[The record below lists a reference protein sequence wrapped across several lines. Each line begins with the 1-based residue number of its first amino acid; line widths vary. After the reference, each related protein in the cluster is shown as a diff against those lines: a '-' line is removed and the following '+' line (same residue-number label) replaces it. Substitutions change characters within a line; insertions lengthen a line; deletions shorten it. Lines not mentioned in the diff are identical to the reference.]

1 MNSLLRNSIVFL
13 TLGFMGCSAVNQNQV
28 AIAKDKPTIVASHSV
43 LCDLTKAIAEDTIE
57 LNCLQDAGQNLHTYR
72 PTPADKKAIEEAQL
86 ILYGGYQLEPI
97 ITKLIQATEN
107 PAPKLPL
114 YEMAVPQPIMV
125 EEHHHEGEN
134 TDDVNDN
141 QQAEETAETEKTK
154 EEEEL
159 RPDSHVWHDVSNVM
173 NILDLLQSQ
182 LIQLNPN
189 ETVLYLQNGQ
199 ALSQK
204 LGRLN
209 VWIGEQIATIPEGKN
224 ILVTAHDSLNYYAQA
239 YDLADYQTLQVLG
252 DEAGSTAAKLG
263 KLATKIQEIG
273 VPTIFAEAGE
283 SDRLIN
289 SIAREAKVKVGETAL
304 LTESLGQTGTPTDS
318 YIGMMTTN
326 TCAIVEGLGGKCEP
340 FK

>member
-1 MNSLLRNSIVFL
+1 MNNLLRSSIL
-13 TLGFMGCSAVNQNQV
+13 CLALGFIGCAKVNQNQV
-28 AIAKDKPTIVASHSV
+28 ATAQNKSMIIASHSV

-86 ILYGGYQLEPI
+86 ILYGGYQLEPT
-97 ITKLIQATEN
+97 ITKLIKATEN

-114 YEMAVPQPIMV
+114 YEMAVTEPIMV
-125 EEHHHEGEN
+125 EEHHHEGEEDI
-134 TDDVNDN
+134 DDNH
-141 QQAEETAETEKTK
+141 QAK
-154 EEEEL
+154 EDDKEQEL
-159 RPDSHVWHDVSNVM
+159 QPDSHVWHDVSNVM
-173 NILDLLQSQ
+173 TIVELLQSQ

-189 ETVLYLQNGQ
+189 DAELYLQNSQ
-199 ALSQK
+199 ALSQE

-239 YDLADYQTLQVLG
+239 YELADYQTLQGLG
-252 DEAGSTAAKLG
+252 EEAGSTAANLG

-273 VPTIFAEAGE
+273 IPTIFAEAGE

-289 SIAREAKVKVGETAL
+289 TIAREAKVKVGETAL
-304 LTESLGQTGTPTDS
+304 LTESLGPTGTATDN
-318 YIGMMTTN
+318 YIGMMTNN
-326 TCAIVEGLGGKCEP
+326 TCAIVEGLGGKCTS